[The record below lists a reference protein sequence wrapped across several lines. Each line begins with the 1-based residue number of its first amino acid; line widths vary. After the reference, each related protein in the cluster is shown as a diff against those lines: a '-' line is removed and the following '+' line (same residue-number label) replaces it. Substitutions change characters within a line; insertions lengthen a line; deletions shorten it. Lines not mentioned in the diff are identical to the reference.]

1 MTTDIFLIVQ
11 IEIDQL
17 SNIHPSGLQRRD
29 NDIIDYILNT
39 LATEYTQ
46 QQVLIS

>member
-1 MTTDIFLIVQ
+1 MTKYIISIIQ

-39 LATEYTQ
+39 LETWLA
-46 QQVLIS
+46 